1 MNNIKKIL
9 KTLTVLYAEDD
20 QTTRENISKTL
31 SLFVKDVVSASNGVD
46 AIKLFEKQSFQII
59 ILDYLMPIMDGMT
72 VAQYIRNIDKT
83 IPIIICSSYTDKEKL
98 LSSIRIGIN
107 DYLEKPINFNILYQ
121 TLENATQKII
131 DSNKLM
137 IKLGNDIYY
146 DYVDKAI
153 KINENYERLTKHES
167 LFLEILLN
175 APNTL
180 VNKVIIEE
188 RIYKIAVEANTFRNL
203 IHRLR
208 KKIPIPVIIT
218 IKDQG
223 YMICPQL

>member
-1 MNNIKKIL
+1 MNDIKKIL

-31 SLFVKDVVSASNGVD
+31 SLFVKHVVRASNGVD

-72 VAQYIRNIDKT
+72 VAQYIRNIDNT

-98 LSSIRIGIN
+98 LSSIRTGIN
-107 DYLEKPINFNILYQ
+107 DYLEKPLNFNILYQ
-121 TLENATQKII
+121 TLEKATQKII

-153 KINENYERLTKHES
+153 KTNENYERLTKHES

-223 YMICPQL
+223 YMFCPQL